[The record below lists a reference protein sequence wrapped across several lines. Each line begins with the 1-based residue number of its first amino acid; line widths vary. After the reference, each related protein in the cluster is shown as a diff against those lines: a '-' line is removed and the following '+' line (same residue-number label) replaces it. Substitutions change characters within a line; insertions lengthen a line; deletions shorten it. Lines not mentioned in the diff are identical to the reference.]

1 MGASETAKL
10 VAKCAACGQLVKTW
24 IQWFTEDC
32 PALAAGPSPYDG
44 HLLIWAE
51 RTALIY
57 EKETQ

>member
-1 MGASETAKL
+1 MGDSATAKL

-44 HLLIWAE
+44 HQLIWAK
-51 RTALIY
+51 RDTLPD
-57 EKETQ
+57 EKEAQ